1 MKTDKERDPLASS
14 GTDPVRR
21 AYGRPTMTAIGR
33 LEDLTA
39 SGTGGIME
47 HGHGTSIYSQ
57 A

>member
-1 MKTDKERDPLASS
+1 MKTDKERDPLATS
-14 GTDPVRR
+14 GTDFVRR
-21 AYGRPTMTAIGR
+21 AYARPTMTAIGR